1 MSQTSVEILD
11 NIAKL
16 TTTLKDEDESDHDS
30 NDHYLNSCENCL
42 CSCLTHDI
50 CDKSAVLHKMS

>member
-30 NDHYLNSCENCL
+30 NVNYLNSCENCL
-42 CSCLTHDI
+42 CSC
-50 CDKSAVLHKMS
+50 

>member
-16 TTTLKDEDESDHDS
+16 TTTLKDEDDSDHDS
-30 NDHYLNSCENCL
+30 NDHYLNSCEIACAVAEL
-42 CSCLTHDI
+42 MT
-50 CDKSAVLHKMS
+50 SAIKVQCFTK